1 MALNE
6 TEIQIINKR
15 FDTISKIINLKLK
28 LLDKLIDEHERINL
42 NNNNKAIL
50 EIFDKIEN
58 DLINTFDLIFNLL

>member
-42 NNNNKAIL
+42 NNNNKSII

>member
-42 NNNNKAIL
+42 NNNNKAII

>member
-42 NNNNKAIL
+42 NNNKAII

>member
-28 LLDKLIDEHERINL
+28 LLEKLIDEHERINL
-42 NNNNKAIL
+42 
-50 EIFDKIEN
+50 
-58 DLINTFDLIFNLL
+58 